1 MRLDEDPGFKKLVA
15 DLGQWMR
22 DASANM
28 DELKKQP
35 DSPERR
41 EKLEALQ
48 NAALGLQSSLGS
60 LIATANKKNAGGVDA
75 DDPPKV

>member
-1 MRLDEDPGFKKLVA
+1 MRLDEDPGFIKLVA
-15 DLGQWMR
+15 DLDQWMR
-22 DASANM
+22 DVSVNV

-48 NAALGLQSSLGS
+48 NAALGLQSSLS
-60 LIATANKKNAGGVDA
+60 RLIATANKNAGGGEA
-75 DDPPKV
+75 P